1 MKVQFEFSAIDLA
14 DAARRSAGRSQ
25 AVRNWHWYTR
35 AAWAALISV
44 ALFFALDAPLI
55 AKAVY
60 TSAIFI
66 TLVVIYPRIWRSSGL
81 GATLQYYREQLGG
94 DGPFMCEV
102 EIDAQGVTS
111 MQCGAQTKRGWSA
124 VKEILNTP
132 GAVEFVF
139 SGGGNLVV
147 RDRAFHTPQQRAEFL
162 EEAHRFMTA
171 RAS

>member
-1 MKVQFEFSAIDLA
+1 
-14 DAARRSAGRSQ
+14 
-25 AVRNWHWYTR
+25 
-35 AAWAALISV
+35 
-44 ALFFALDAPLI
+44 
-55 AKAVY
+55 
-60 TSAIFI
+60 
-66 TLVVIYPRIWRSSGL
+66 
-81 GATLQYYREQLGG
+81 
-94 DGPFMCEV
+94 MCEV

-111 MQCGAQTKRGWSA
+111 MQCGAQTKRGWSG